1 MNAMAELPPPLP
13 TAPPPPPFE
22 PYRRKPKSEPVTASS
37 IVGKTMSIWISTLP
51 KLLAVAALVHVP
63 RFAVLWWFQ
72 THEAGATAA
81 RLGEAFQRLE
91 LLVVPAFVGVFAV
104 YFVFQRLRD
113 EPADLGRSVTLG
125 FRRIGAALGITAI
138 FALPQIALV
147 FMSQQTVQMVLS
159 ERRRAPD
166 ADSLGL
172 ALGVLLLSLL
182 CQFVFALVFQ
192 SAMPAAVVEKLGVF
206 AALGRSARL
215 TSGRRLTIFGSNF
228 IFNFLTGLL
237 AVPATVVA
245 VMQADLT
252 TRLAVMSAVLWVVG
266 SLQCV
271 FPIVQYH
278 ELRRTKEGFGAE
290 ELAKAFD

>member
-1 MNAMAELPPPLP
+1 MAELPPPVP
-13 TAPPPPPFE
+13 NARPAVPWN
-22 PYRRKPKSEPVTASS
+22 PYRKADALTASS
-37 IVGKTMSIWISTLP
+37 IVGKTMRIWVSTLP
-51 KLLAVAALVHVP
+51 RLLAVAALVHVP
-63 RFAVLWWFQ
+63 RFAVLWYFQ
-72 THEAGATAA
+72 THEAGATATS
-81 RLGEAFQRLE
+81 LGQAFQSLE
-91 LLVVPAFVGVFAV
+91 YLVLPAFVGVFAI

-113 EPADLGRSVTLG
+113 EPADLGRSVALG

-138 FALPQIALV
+138 FAVPQIALA
-147 FMSQQTVQMVLS
+147 FMGQQSAQELLAL
-159 ERRRAPD
+159 RRGGAD

-172 ALGVLLLSLL
+172 VLTVSALSLV

-206 AALGRSARL
+206 PALGRSARL

-228 IFNFLTGLL
+228 IFGFLIFVLVTP
-237 AVPATVVA
+237 VIVVA
-245 VMQADLT
+245 LMQANLT
-252 TRLAVMSAVLWVVG
+252 IRLAVMSAVLWVVG

-278 ELRRTKEGFGAE
+278 ELRRTKEGFGID

>member
-1 MNAMAELPPPLP
+1 MAELPPPLP
-13 TAPPPPPFE
+13 DAPRAVPRN
-22 PYRRKPKSEPVTASS
+22 PYRKPEALTASS
-37 IVGKTMSIWISTLP
+37 IVGKTMRIWVSTLP

-63 RFAVLWWFQ
+63 RFAVLWYFQ
-72 THEAGATAA
+72 THEAGETAA
-81 RLGEAFQRLE
+81 RLGAAFRQLE
-91 LLVVPAFVGVFAV
+91 FLVIPAFVGVFAV

-113 EPADLGRSVTLG
+113 EPADLGRSVALG

-138 FALPQIALV
+138 FAVPQIALV
-147 FMSQQTVQMVLS
+147 FTSQRTVQALLA
-159 ERRRAPD
+159 APRGD
-166 ADSLGL
+166 VDGNSLGL
-172 ALGVLLLSLL
+172 ALAVAVLSIV

-192 SAMPAAVVEKLGVF
+192 SAMPAAVVEKLGVL

-215 TSGRRLTIFGSNF
+215 TAGRRGTIFGSNF
-228 IFNFLTGLL
+228 IFNFLIGLL
-237 AVPATVVA
+237 SVPVTVVA